1 MKWLLVVGGL
11 LLVSAIPAQAQTV
24 GFGGGSIGHMTFPS
38 ITHLPAT
45 QFNSVVV
52 SGSDQDFVP
61 TTYVSFDKGVAEGRT
76 TLAMRPKSLGELAL
90 EYSGQTRPKA
100 KVAFVQN
107 DHGEAI
113 ITRR

>member
-1 MKWLLVVGGL
+1 MKWLLVVGAL
-11 LLVSAIPAQAQTV
+11 LLVSAVPAQAQSV
-24 GFGGGSIGHMTFPS
+24 GSGGGSIGHVSFPS

-76 TLAMRPKSLGELAL
+76 TLATQPKSLGELAQ
-90 EYSGQTRPKA
+90 EYCGQARPKA

-107 DHGEAI
+107 DYGDAI

>member
-11 LLVSAIPAQAQTV
+11 LLVSSIPAQAQTV
-24 GFGGGSIGHMTFPS
+24 GFGGGSIGRVTFPS
-38 ITHLPAT
+38 MTHFPET

-61 TTYVSFDKGVAEGRT
+61 TTFVSFDTGIAEGCT
-76 TLAMRPKSLGELAL
+76 TLAMQPKSLGEIAH
-90 EYSGQTRPKA
+90 EYSVQARPRA
-100 KVAFVQN
+100 RVAFVQN
-107 DHGEAI
+107 DYGDAI